1 MVPRYSTAAIAMHW
15 LAALMILCAL
25 VMGVYMTSLDMSP
38 TRLKL
43 YNWHKWLGIS
53 ILVLS
58 AVRLLWRI
66 MKSPPD
72 DIPMGAWQRK
82 AAHLTHGALYVLFF
96 AVPLS
101 GWMYSTAAGFPVVV
115 FGLIPLPDL
124 VAPDKVLAPLIKQWH
139 EGLALALGALVVLHV
154 AAALKHQLVD
164 RDGLLSRMLPG
175 SVESLTP

>member
-1 MVPRYSTAAIAMHW
+1 MVSRYSTAAMAMHW

-25 VMGVYMTSLDMSP
+25 VMGITMTSLDMSP
-38 TRLKL
+38 ARLKL

-58 AVRLLWRI
+58 AVRLLWRTI
-66 MKSPPD
+66 HPPPGEV
-72 DIPMGAWQRK
+72 PMGIWQRK
-82 AAHLTHGALYVLFF
+82 AARWTHGSLYVLFF

-101 GWMYSTAAGFPVVV
+101 GWMYSSASGFPVVV

-124 VAPDKVLAPLIKQWH
+124 VAPDKVLAPVLKQAH
-139 EGLALALGALVVLHV
+139 EALALALGALVVLHV
-154 AAALKHQLVD
+154 AAALKHQFMD

-175 SVESLTP
+175 PLKG

>member
-124 VAPDKVLAPLIKQWH
+124 VAPDKVLAPLLKQWH

-175 SVESLTP
+175 SVERLTP

>member
-1 MVPRYSTAAIAMHW
+1 MVSRYSTAAITMHW

-25 VMGVYMTSLDMSP
+25 VMGVYMTSLDLSP

-66 MKSPPD
+66 MKPPPD
-72 DIPMGAWQRK
+72 DIPMRAWQRK

-124 VAPDKVLAPLIKQWH
+124 VAPDKVLAPLLKQGH
-139 EGLALALGALVVLHV
+139 ESLALALGALVVLHV